1 MKVHEQTI
9 LLVEDNDD
17 DAELIA
23 MAFHRSKIANPLI
36 RVRDGEAA
44 LDYLFERGRH
54 QAGNDPMPAVL
65 LLDLGLPK
73 IGGLE
78 VLKAVR
84 KDRRTEHLPVIVLT
98 SSEHDIDRVRAFDNL
113 ANSFVRK
120 SVNKDQFL
128 ATAKQLVT
136 SLMNS
141 LERSAALEEKLARQS
156 P

>member
-1 MKVHEQTI
+1 MKVREQAI

-23 MAFHRSKIANPLI
+23 MAFNRSKITNPLI

-44 LDYLFERGRH
+44 LDYLFERG
-54 QAGNDPMPAVL
+54 QQQGGNGPMPAVV

-73 IGGLE
+73 IGGLD

-113 ANSFVRK
+113 ANSYVRK
-120 SVNKDQFL
+120 SVNKDQFV
-128 ATAKQLVT
+128 ATARQLVT

-141 LERSAALEEKLARQS
+141 LERSAAFEEKLARQS
-156 P
+156 S